1 MKAEYVN
8 PFITAAG
15 QAFSTMLDCQI
26 RRESL
31 TLKDSASPSH
41 EISGVIGLSGR
52 AAGTVV
58 LSFSESLA
66 LKAAG
71 TMLMTEYTEVNGD
84 VIDAVGELANMVAGA
99 AKAQLEELQLSISL
113 PNVITGKG
121 HVVRFPSSVNPIC
134 VTFATDW
141 GPFTLEVG
149 LEPVA
154 EPVPA

>member
-8 PFITAAG
+8 PFIVAAG
-15 QAFSTMLDCQI
+15 QAFNTMVNCPI
-26 RRESL
+26 RREGLS
-31 TLKDSASPSH
+31 LKDNVTPSH

-66 LKAAG
+66 LQAAG
-71 TMLMTEYTEVNGD
+71 AMLMTEFTELTSD
-84 VIDAVGELANMVAGA
+84 VVDAVGELANMVAGA

-121 HVVRFPSSVNPIC
+121 HIVRFPSNVKPIC
-134 VTFATDW
+134 VSFATDW

-154 EPVPA
+154 EPALV